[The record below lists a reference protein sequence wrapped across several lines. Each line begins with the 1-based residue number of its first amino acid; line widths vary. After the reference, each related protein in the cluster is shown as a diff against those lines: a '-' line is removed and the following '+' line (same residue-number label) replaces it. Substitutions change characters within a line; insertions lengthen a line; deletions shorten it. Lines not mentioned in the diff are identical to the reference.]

1 MRSIVVSLAFAGLLA
16 LAVPAAAQQPQQPP
30 KAPTP
35 AAAKAP
41 PQAPVPGK
49 APPSLSRDGEPAD
62 DHHVGYYYPKPI
74 TTEIWP
80 ARTDTMRDA
89 DKLKRVGLALAI
101 ERGLLQAPYPPPYV
115 VFAKGDDG
123 DKMIV
128 VALND
133 QVLGT
138 TYRIRAVLAMLT
150 AQSRLTP
157 VFQQNTMA
165 EDATFLDLLKLFG
178 FKQIT
183 LTDGA
188 RIAHQ
193 IVIK

>member
-1 MRSIVVSLAFAGLLA
+1 MRPFVLPLAFAGLLA
-16 LAVPAAAQQPQQPP
+16 LAGPAAAQQPPAPP
-30 KAPTP
+30 KAPVP

-41 PQAPVPGK
+41 AAPAAGK
-49 APPSLSRDGEPAD
+49 AAPTREGEPSD

-74 TTEIWP
+74 TTEVWP

-123 DKMIV
+123 DKLIV

-133 QVLGT
+133 QVMST
-138 TYRIRAVLAMLT
+138 TYRIRAILAMLT

-193 IVIK
+193 ITIR